1 MNDRKRSG
9 SGIFL
14 MEMILVSGFFLFC
27 AAVCIQVFVRA
38 DSMSRRAR
46 ELNEAVLAAQS
57 IAEEWK
63 AGELEA
69 AAELEQPEDQKGSEA
84 VSEPE
89 NQRGSEA
96 VSESEN
102 QRGSENAARSA
113 ENGQT
118 EEKTIVW
125 NGNGMQFEAGLR
137 LQKNGDEAGGIL
149 ECLEIQIRSMDRSG
163 ADRSGTGSSGADGSG
178 TEPLYTLTAKRYIQ
192 SGGAGYGEE

>member
-69 AAELEQPEDQKGSEA
+69 AAELEQPEDQKGSET
-84 VSEPE
+84 VPEP
-89 NQRGSEA
+89 
-96 VSESEN
+96 EN